1 MGLNLLRG
9 STRRGLPRVVLGACA
24 ALCLGLVAGA
34 VWRPDTFVGNPLYGY
49 LALLLLSIGLY
60 GSTHDIDLSEARGS
74 LRVVLVAV
82 TAGVVLKAALIGA
95 VMVLAFHRTEYLVL
109 GIAVAQIDPLSVA
122 AMQDD
127 ERVSP
132 RAKAIL
138 SIWAS
143 FDDPMTVLLTVYV
156 SALAIRL
163 GPDGDSTGSLG
174 ADTADVFG
182 NLLLNLLLFAAV
194 LAVWTLIRLGW
205 LLRRRRARTA
215 GAGPAPAAPR
225 SFDVWAL
232 LLVVALVAVA
242 ASTTLVLAVALAG
255 LVVHVGRFAPVLDGA
270 VMLAFLAASALL
282 GAVLSGRVDLY
293 QGMLLGASA
302 FAAQFLVTLLI
313 GRLLV
318 RPRLSR
324 ADRAHLGL
332 GQQNG
337 ITAILLALSL
347 ESTFRGTVAVVG
359 PAIVT
364 VNLLHYAFRWA
375 RAGTWSWAA
384 LRHRL
389 PVRTRHAPAARPLH
403 ATTARTRHAT
413 AARTRHAAAAPP
425 RGRGAPPPPRTGP
438 APKASGPDPGS
449 AGMSTPSPERGSP

>member
-9 STRRGLPRVVLGACA
+9 TTRRGLPRVVIGASA

-34 VWRPDTFVGNPLYGY
+34 VWRADTFIGNPLYGY

-60 GSTHDIDLSEARGS
+60 GSTHGIDLSEARGS

-82 TAGVVLKAALIGA
+82 TAGVVFKAALIGA
-95 VMVLAFHRTEYLVL
+95 VMVLAFHRVEYLVL

-127 ERVSP
+127 KRVSP

-156 SALAIRL
+156 SALTIRL
-163 GPDGDSTGSLG
+163 GADGDTSGSLG

-194 LAVWTLIRLGW
+194 TAVWTLIRLAW
-205 LLRRRRARTA
+205 LLRRRSARAA
-215 GAGPAPAAPR
+215 GGAGEPAAAPR
-225 SFDVWAL
+225 SFDVLAL
-232 LLVVALVAVA
+232 LLVAVLVAVA
-242 ASTTLVLAVALAG
+242 ASTTLVLAVALTG
-255 LVVHVGRFAPVLDGA
+255 LVVRLGRFARVLDGA
-270 VMLAFLAASALL
+270 VTLAFLVASALL
-282 GAVLSGRVDLY
+282 GAVLSERIHVY
-293 QGMLLGASA
+293 QGVVLGASA
-302 FAAQFLVTLLI
+302 FAAQYVVTLLI

-318 RPRLSR
+318 SPPLSP

-347 ESTFRGTVAVVG
+347 EPTFHGTVAVVG
-359 PAIVT
+359 PAVVT
-364 VNLLHYAFRWA
+364 VNLLHFAFRWA
-375 RAGTWSWAA
+375 R
-384 LRHRL
+384 RDRPER
-389 PVRTRHAPAARPLH
+389 PVPRTRPGLRRPL
-403 ATTARTRHAT
+403 AFRPERLAR
-413 AARTRHAAAAPP
+413 ARLRGVPCP
-425 RGRGAPPPPRTGP
+425 RPTPPPRP
-438 APKASGPDPGS
+438 RPDPS
-449 AGMSTPSPERGSP
+449 APRPERGTGATGTTTPSAERGSL